1 MAPKNVYT
9 TERMRKVAATAMAKA
24 KEKFQ
29 DCIITCAYAE
39 GEERLTQRSEVS
51 FEWYVKVS
59 GYEEKLTIQLKC
71 ENASARG
78 VRFPESWNT
87 SIECARLGKAKIE
100 SSIEELKKDS
110 PSVVAVALRMLG
122 CPKPSPPPSLGT
134 TLLPGAVAQL
144 QTRTGARQDY
154 LLAAHIDG
162 DRHRAQSVCS
172 VGATRCTI

>member
-1 MAPKNVYT
+1 MAPKDACA
-9 TERMRKVAATAMAKA
+9 TEGMRNIAATAGAKA
-24 KEKFQ
+24 KEKFH
-29 DCIITCAYAE
+29 DCIITCAYKG
-39 GEERLTQRSEVS
+39 GEERLTATSEVS
-51 FEWYVKVS
+51 FEWYVSIS
-59 GYEEKLTIQLKC
+59 GCEEKLITKMRC
-71 ENASARG
+71 DHASARG

-100 SSIEELKKDS
+100 SSIEALKKDS
-110 PSVVAVALRMLG
+110 PSAVAVTLRMLG

-162 DRHRAQSVCS
+162 DRHRV
-172 VGATRCTI
+172 

>member
-1 MAPKNVYT
+1 MAPKIAYT
-9 TERMRKVAATAMAKA
+9 TERMRDVAATAMAKA
-24 KEKFQ
+24 KKKIQ
-29 DCIITCAYAE
+29 DCIITCAYK
-39 GEERLTQRSEVS
+39 GDDERLTKTSEVS
-51 FEWYVKVS
+51 FEWYVSIS
-59 GYEEKLTIQLKC
+59 GCEEKLITKMRC
-71 ENASARG
+71 DMASARG

-100 SSIEELKKDS
+100 SSIEALKKDS
-110 PSVVAVALRMLG
+110 PSAVAVALRMLG